1 MPGIPTHGPDCE
13 TRTWPTAC
21 PTCGRRVFY
30 FSCTCGSGVFFD
42 ALGPPWP
49 LHRDDGEAD
58 GGEAWPDWLANV
70 LLEVTDDGS
79 VVAQLPDLGVS
90 IIRPGNA
97 ATAESAPEV
106 PATRSR
112 RRRNRNRRPRRQRAE
127 PIAAVPPDLSATREF
142 TGTLNEI
149 IPVINLTALGYAD
162 DGPMAMA
169 MAKALLGSRWADQ
182 FGRITVYAPREGA
195 NQTES
200 YTALIPA
207 ELISDSRSIKRGITV
222 AVKLTGVDV
231 SDRRRDWYCDD
242 FRAVE

>member
-1 MPGIPTHGPDCE
+1 MPGVPTHEPDSDCE
-13 TRTWPTAC
+13 TQTGPTDRSTNGPA
-21 PTCGRRVFY
+21 VA
-30 FSCTCGSGVFFD
+30 D
-42 ALGPPWP
+42 A
-49 LHRDDGEAD
+49 A
-58 GGEAWPDWLANV
+58 A
-70 LLEVTDDGS
+70 
-79 VVAQLPDLGVS
+79 VVASAAPDLGDSVA
-90 IIRPGNA
+90 PPDA
-97 ATAESAPEV
+97 AAASAPSGTAETAESAPEA

-182 FGRITVYAPREGA
+182 FGRITVYAPRADA

>member
-1 MPGIPTHGPDCE
+1 MPGVPTHEPDSDCE
-13 TRTWPTAC
+13 TQTGPTDR
-21 PTCGRRVFY
+21 PTNGPAVADAAAVVA
-30 FSCTCGSGVFFD
+30 SAGPDSGD
-42 ALGPPWP
+42 
-49 LHRDDGEAD
+49 
-58 GGEAWPDWLANV
+58 
-70 LLEVTDDGS
+70 S
-79 VVAQLPDLGVS
+79 VVPPD
-90 IIRPGNA
+90 A
-97 ATAESAPEV
+97 AAASAPSGTADTAESAPEA

-242 FRAVE
+242 FREVE